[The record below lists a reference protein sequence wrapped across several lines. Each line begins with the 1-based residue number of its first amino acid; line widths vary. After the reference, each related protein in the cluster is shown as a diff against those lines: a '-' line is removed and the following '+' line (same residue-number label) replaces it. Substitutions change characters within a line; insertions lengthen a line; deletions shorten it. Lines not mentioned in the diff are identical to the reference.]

1 MDDDTRLS
9 ILCYAELAPSVHNT
23 QPWSFVVHDD
33 VIEVRADRSRQ
44 LSMLDP
50 AGRELSISCGV
61 AVEFAYLATRAMGF
75 GCEVRLRPNDDP
87 DLLATL
93 EIGGRELSDP
103 DTRAL
108 VDAIPRRYTDRG
120 PYDAVPV
127 PIDLPLRWEKGVR
140 EHGGFLEVLD
150 REGDRLAV
158 IQALSAGEAAQAADP
173 GFRAELARWVRA
185 EPAPDGVPLRALP
198 DPAVTQVVT
207 DVPLRHFAAE
217 QADVHPGDSAEPP
230 QVERDMLLL
239 LGSDGDDVV
248 DWLQAGRALGWL
260 LLSLTVD
267 GLSAQ
272 PLGQALDIEA
282 TRVRLERELG
292 MVTRIQLLLRVGR
305 GHGRPTTG
313 RRDAELATSGP
324 GRIR

>member
-23 QPWSFVVHDD
+23 QPWCFVVHDD

-44 LSMLDP
+44 LSVLDP
-50 AGRELSISCGV
+50 VGRELSISCGV
-61 AVEFAYLATRAMGF
+61 AVEFAYLATRAMGY
-75 GCEVRLRPNDDP
+75 GCEVRLRPNADP

-93 EIGGRELSDP
+93 EIGSAGPGDA
-103 DTRAL
+103 DARAL

-120 PYDAVPV
+120 MYDAIPV
-127 PIDLPLRWEKGVR
+127 PKDVVVRWEQGVSDR
-140 EHGGFLEVLD
+140 GALLEVLD
-150 REGDRLAV
+150 HEGARLAV

-173 GFRAELARWVRA
+173 DFRLELARWVRA
-185 EPAPDGVPLRALP
+185 ESAPDGVPLRALP
-198 DPAVTQVVT
+198 DPAVTDIVT

-217 QADVHPGDSAEPP
+217 QADPHPGDSIEPP
-230 QVERDMLLL
+230 RVERDVLLML
-239 LGSDGDDVV
+239 GTDGDDVV

-260 LLSLTVD
+260 LLQLTVD
-267 GLSAQ
+267 GISAQ

-282 TRVRLERELG
+282 TRVRLEHELG
-292 MVTRIQLLLRVGR
+292 MLSRIQLLLRVGR

-313 RRDAELATSGP
+313 RRESRFLVSE
-324 GRIR
+324 R